1 MQTWTFA
8 GPHRATIE
16 VPQQPEYTGRPVNL
30 SAGSRRERFKVS
42 TRIMYTRL
50 HRLAIIAAAVG
61 VGVGSLHAQA
71 PPQAEQTTFRSSVDV
86 VTIQTSVR
94 DGRGRIVQGLTPADF
109 AAQSRHPRR
118 HERQHVGRRQDCHG
132 ASGIR
137 FAPRAAARRQRRG
150 RPLYV
155 RFVAARTARA
165 HVRPRRAQ
173 ERARRFRAVR
183 QHVSVRRDGG
193 HGAASGRTHGRP

>member
-1 MQTWTFA
+1 
-8 GPHRATIE
+8 
-16 VPQQPEYTGRPVNL
+16 
-30 SAGSRRERFKVS
+30 
-42 TRIMYTRL
+42 MYTRL

-71 PPQAEQTTFRSSVDV
+71 SPQAEQTTFRSSVDV

-109 AAQSRHPRR
+109 EVRDNGELRPVLSIRSDSRSPLSLAVLVDMSGSMS
-118 HERQHVGRRQDCHG
+118 VG
-132 ASGIR
+132 AK
-137 FAPRAAARRQRRG
+137 
-150 RPLYV
+150 
-155 RFVAARTARA
+155 
-165 HVRPRRAQ
+165 
-173 ERARRFRAVR
+173 RAVR